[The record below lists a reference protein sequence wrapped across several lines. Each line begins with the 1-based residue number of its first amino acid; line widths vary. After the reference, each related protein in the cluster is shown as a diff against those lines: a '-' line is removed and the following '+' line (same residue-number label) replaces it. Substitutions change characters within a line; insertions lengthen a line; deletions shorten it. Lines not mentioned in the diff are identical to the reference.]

1 MDWFWE
7 EGKTP
12 VYRVKDAGE
21 MPEVNARFVKNA
33 KLISTAM
40 GRMNEETRVRVEA
53 ELLAAETMATA
64 RLSGLKLNR
73 KEVMSV
79 LLHELGGS
87 TSSRAGAFERGM
99 VEFTLDVQRNFAAPL
114 TRERLL
120 FWHNSVMRGRCYRKA
135 PSGYRTIH
143 DVKPPHI
150 ELDDR
155 SRGFEGV
162 YAYRLED
169 ELKRFIEVYNTT
181 HAANDKRLGPV
192 KSLLWMHMYF
202 LQISPFRY
210 NNFFVART
218 LLAMT
223 ISRALGYPVPI
234 KMSVE
239 ILGNLSEY
247 YRTIGR
253 EVHWFEMSGSNIY
266 MNNMAIAASERTLRV
281 VEMFGDSPGTLG
293 RLCTAWFLRATRKI

>member
-7 EGKTP
+7 EGKIP

-40 GRMNEETRVRVEA
+40 DRMNEETRVRVEA

-64 RLSGLKLNR
+64 RLSRVRLSR
-73 KEVMSV
+73 REVLSV
-79 LLHELGGS
+79 LLHKLGGS
-87 TSSRAGAFERGM
+87 TSSRAGAVERGM
-99 VEFTLDVQRNFAAPL
+99 VEFTLDVHKNFDAPL
-114 TRERLL
+114 TRERML
-120 FWHNSVMRGRCYRKA
+120 FWHRSVMRGHRYRK
-135 PSGYRTIH
+135 SLCGYRSAS
-143 DVKPPHI
+143 DENPPFV
-150 ELDDR
+150 ELDDK

-162 YAYRLED
+162 YPYRLDD
-169 ELKRFIEVYNTT
+169 ELNRFIEVYNTT
-181 HAANDKRLGPV
+181 YAANNKRLGPV
-192 KSLLWMHMYF
+192 KSLLWIHMYF
-202 LQISPFRY
+202 LQIGPFRY
-210 NNFFVART
+210 NNILVART

-239 ILGNLSEY
+239 ILANLSQF
-247 YRTIGR
+247 RKTICR

-266 MNNMAIAASERTLRV
+266 MNNMAIAASERALRV

-293 RLCTAWFLRATRKI
+293 RLCTTWFLRATRKI